1 MYWDSYSQRR
11 HHVLAVYN
19 LPLQLKEQW
28 REMVFWPKLS
38 LRVGK
43 ESTDRHFAFS
53 EKLSEIGM
61 NLTHLAY

>member
-1 MYWDSYSQRR
+1 
-11 HHVLAVYN
+11 
-19 LPLQLKEQW
+19 
-28 REMVFWPKLS
+28 MVFWPKLS

-53 EKLSEIGM
+53 EKLSEIGL